1 MYIIGYGRIRVGSV
15 LPLTYLL
22 LTPYLPFIL
31 PLLTHYFPFPL
42 LTLYFTPVRE
52 VLFMLQRYCF
62 MRTYAN
68 NYVAKYATNVAVQQ
82 M

>member
-1 MYIIGYGRIRVGSV
+1 MYIIGYSRIRVWSV
-15 LPLTYLL
+15 LPLTY
-22 LTPYLPFIL
+22 
-31 PLLTHYFPFPL
+31 PL

-62 MRTYAN
+62 MHTYAN
-68 NYVAKYATNVAVQQ
+68 NYVAKYATNVAPQQ

>member
-1 MYIIGYGRIRVGSV
+1 MYIIGCSRIAYTSDK
-15 LPLTYLL
+15 PLTYPL
-22 LTPYLPFIL
+22 LTP
-31 PLLTHYFPFPL
+31 YFPFPL

-52 VLFMLQRYCF
+52 VLFVVQRYCF
-62 MRTYAN
+62 MHTYAN

>member
-1 MYIIGYGRIRVGSV
+1 MYIIGYSRIRVGSV

-22 LTPYLPFIL
+22 LTSYLPLIF

-42 LTLYFTPVRE
+42 LILYSTPMRE

-68 NYVAKYATNVAVQQ
+68 NYVAKYATDVAAQQ